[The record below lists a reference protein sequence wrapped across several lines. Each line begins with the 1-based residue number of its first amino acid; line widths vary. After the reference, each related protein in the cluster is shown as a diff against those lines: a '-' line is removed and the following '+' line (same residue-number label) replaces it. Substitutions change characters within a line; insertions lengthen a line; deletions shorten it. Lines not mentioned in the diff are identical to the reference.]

1 MALPEMSRS
10 WWLLAEVCSF
20 QYYRVLDSLAS
31 RFDWPVNVTDT
42 R

>member
-10 WWLLAEVCSF
+10 WWLLAEVSSI
-20 QYYRVLDSLAS
+20 QYYRVLDSAAS
-31 RFDWPVNVTDT
+31 RFEWLAEFSGA